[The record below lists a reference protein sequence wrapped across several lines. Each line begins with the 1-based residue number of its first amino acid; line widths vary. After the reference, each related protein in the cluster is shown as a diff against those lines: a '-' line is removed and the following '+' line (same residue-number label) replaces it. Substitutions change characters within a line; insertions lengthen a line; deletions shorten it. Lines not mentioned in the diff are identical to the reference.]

1 MESHQPALRRRR
13 RVKTALAYF
22 AVAWVVYLLS
32 LGPAS
37 VLKTCGALDRFAGG
51 CQLLDAYARP
61 GVTLLMVPGLGAV
74 YEAYLRWWDDI
85 DEPG

>member
-1 MESHQPALRRRR
+1 MESRQPAVRSKR
-13 RVKTALAYF
+13 RVKTALAYV
-22 AVAWVVYLLS
+22 AVVWVVYLLS

-37 VLKTCGALDRFAGG
+37 VLKTAGAVDRVAGG
-51 CQLLDAYARP
+51 CQILDAYSRP
-61 GVTLLMVPGLGAV
+61 GVTLLMVPGLGVV

>member
-1 MESHQPALRRRR
+1 MEAS
-13 RVKTALAYF
+13 TAKCSNRLAER
-22 AVAWVVYLLS
+22 ACIGVSMLCAAYLLS

-37 VLKTCGALDRFAGG
+37 VLKTSGALDMIPGG
-51 CQLLDAYARP
+51 CQTADIYACP
-61 GVTLLMVPGLGAV
+61 GVMLLRVPGFGAA

>member
-1 MESHQPALRRRR
+1 MKFHQPAVRSRRRI
-13 RVKTALAYF
+13 KPALAYV
-22 AVAWVVYLLS
+22 AVLGVVYLLS

-37 VLKTCGALDRFAGG
+37 VLKTSGAVDRVAGG

-61 GVTLLMVPGLGAV
+61 GVTLLIVPGFGVV
-74 YEAYLRWWDDI
+74 YERYLRWWDDI